1 MTDWKNKFGVI
12 VPSWNTTQE
21 YELWRM
27 APAGVSMHFTRVTH
41 TDDSDESLLHMAE
54 MGPETA
60 KLLAHAKVD
69 AICLGCTGASFI
81 RPGIDAKVIREME
94 EATRTPCTTTST
106 AIKEALDHLGVK
118 SIAFATPYDER
129 TNGMLTAFLKY
140 SGFNVVADKGLGTD
154 CPAFLGPEHAY
165 RLVKEV
171 DRKEAELL
179 LISCTNFRSLEV
191 IETLEKELGKP
202 VVASNTA
209 TMWKLLQM
217 AGLKAKVPGAG
228 RLLN

>member
-1 MTDWKNKFGVI
+1 MMDWKNKFGII

-27 APAGVSMHFTRVTH
+27 APAGVSLHFTRVTH
-41 TDDSDESLLHMAE
+41 TDDSDESLLRMVE
-54 MGPETA
+54 KGPEA
-60 KLLAHAKVD
+60 AQLLAHAKVD
-69 AICLGCTGASFI
+69 AICLGCTGASFV
-81 RPGIDAKVIREME
+81 RPGIDVKVICEME
-94 EATRTPCTTTST
+94 EATKTPCTTTST

-118 SIAFATPYDER
+118 SISFATPYDER

-140 SGFNVVADKGLGTD
+140 SGFNVIFEKGLNTD

-165 RLVKEV
+165 RLVREV
-171 DRKEAELL
+171 DRKESELL

-191 IETLEKELGKP
+191 IEKLEKELGKP
-202 VVASNTA
+202 VVSSNTA
-209 TMWKLLQM
+209 TMWKLFQL
-217 AGLKAKVPGAG
+217 AGVTEKVPGAG

>member
-1 MTDWKNKFGVI
+1 
-12 VPSWNTTQE
+12 
-21 YELWRM
+21 
-27 APAGVSMHFTRVTH
+27 
-41 TDDSDESLLHMAE
+41 
-54 MGPETA
+54 
-60 KLLAHAKVD
+60 
-69 AICLGCTGASFI
+69 
-81 RPGIDAKVIREME
+81 
-94 EATRTPCTTTST
+94 
-106 AIKEALDHLGVK
+106 
-118 SIAFATPYDER
+118 
-129 TNGMLTAFLKY
+129 MLTAFLRY
-140 SGFNVVADKGLGTD
+140 SGFNVVAEKGLSTD

-171 DRKEAELL
+171 DRNEAELL

-217 AGLKAKVPGAG
+217 AGVKAKVPGAG